1 MKNLKDVLAD
11 LTTATETVKNKE
23 KAEDK
28 LLEVITLQDDL
39 SKSLDSKENQLTR
52 RKQRLDNYTIAH
64 EQFLERLSNI
74 QKVMQASLDFN
85 LENIM
90 TEELKANDENIQK
103 LITEMQEMESAMERL
118 SEDASLLLEGAT
130 PDEKS
135 AISIKG
141 ALAEVKKRYQDTLE
155 SLTTTRGGT
164 YILMQHIRSTYSY
177 ICLVCCGFKLNKVPN

>member
-1 MKNLKDVLAD
+1 MKNLKDHLAD

-28 LLEVITLQDDL
+28 LLEAITLQDDL

-164 YILMQHIRSTYSY
+164 YMLMQHIRSTNSY
-177 ICLVCCGFKLNKVPN
+177 ISLVCCGFKLNKVPN

>member
-1 MKNLKDVLAD
+1 MKDVLAD

-28 LLEVITLQDDL
+28 LLEAITLQDDL

-85 LENIM
+85 LANIM

-164 YILMQHIRSTYSY
+164 YILMQHNYT
-177 ICLVCCGFKLNKVPN
+177 

>member
-11 LTTATETVKNKE
+11 LTTATEAVKSKE

-28 LLEVITLQDDL
+28 LLEAITLQDDL
-39 SKSLDSKENQLTR
+39 SKSLDSKENQLLR
-52 RKQRLDNYTIAH
+52 RKQKLDNYTIAH

-85 LENIM
+85 SENIM

-103 LITEMQEMESAMERL
+103 LITEMQEMELALERL

-141 ALAEVKKRYQDTLE
+141 ALAEVKKRYQDALE